1 MKKFALP
8 AESRLKLTKATNRK
22 ETHGKELVQAISLR
36 LEWWPPDN
44 SALNLLHDNLQDM
57 LFWTPPDASAQAQLE
72 VVVPVKKHLRCPTV
86 AQPFKVPNLSFSGY
100 TLTIE
105 HGIDDST
112 ALELYG
118 CALDKFETEVKD
130 GGSCA
135 IRFSIASNKQIT
147 RELLG
152 ALCEMEGR
160 EVIATLTP
168 PTPEQAAAAAE
179 HGGGDLFPEGE
190 DDTDAGKEGSGVVDG
205 TSVGWPFP
213 GDGADSREA
222 GEAFADAQADGDE
235 TPGAIE

>member
-1 MKKFALP
+1 MKTFDLP
-8 AESRLKLTKATNRK
+8 AESRLKLIKATNRK

-44 SALNLLHDNLQDM
+44 AALNLLHANLQDM
-57 LFWTPPDASAQAQLE
+57 LFWTPPDVSAQVQIEA
-72 VVVPVKKHLRCPTV
+72 VAPVKKHLRCPTV

-118 CALDKFETEVKD
+118 CVLDKFETEVKD

-135 IRFSIASNKQIT
+135 IRFSLASNKQIT

-152 ALCEMEGR
+152 ALCDMEGS
-160 EVIATLTP
+160 EVVATLTP
-168 PTPEQAAAAAE
+168 PTEPQEAE
-179 HGGGDLFPEGE
+179 GTHGGGDLFPDSE
-190 DDTDAGKEGSGVVDG
+190 AGQPGSGVVDG
-205 TSVGWPFP
+205 TNADGTWPFP
-213 GDGADSREA
+213 DPDRPRDATGAFVAAHGGDDDTS
-222 GEAFADAQADGDE
+222 DE
-235 TPGAIE
+235 

>member
-1 MKKFALP
+1 MKTFDLP
-8 AESRLKLTKATNRK
+8 AESRLKLISVTNRK

-44 SALNLLHDNLQDM
+44 ASLNILHPNLQDM

-72 VVVPVKKHLRCPTV
+72 VVAPVKKHLRCPTV

-118 CALDKFETEVKD
+118 CSLDKFETEVKD

-135 IRFSIASNKQIT
+135 IRFSLASNKQIT
-147 RELLG
+147 RELMG
-152 ALCEMEGR
+152 ALCDMER
-160 EVIATLTP
+160 SEVVATLTP
-168 PTPEQAAAAAE
+168 PDENEQPAGGGT
-179 HGGGDLFPEGE
+179 HGGGDLFPEG
-190 DDTDAGKEGSGVVDG
+190 DDTDAGQEGSGVIDG
-205 TSVGWPFP
+205 TNRDGDWPFP
-213 GDGADSREA
+213 QTPEGALA
-222 GEAFADAQADGDE
+222 AAVGADGDD
-235 TPGAIE
+235 TAPGALE